1 MTTLRMFYVQDT
13 ADYFY
18 RKKNNDNRSKNGTTI
33 NDKRMMRLKK
43 WDDTIVN
50 KLQL

>member
-1 MTTLRMFYVQDT
+1 MFYVQDT